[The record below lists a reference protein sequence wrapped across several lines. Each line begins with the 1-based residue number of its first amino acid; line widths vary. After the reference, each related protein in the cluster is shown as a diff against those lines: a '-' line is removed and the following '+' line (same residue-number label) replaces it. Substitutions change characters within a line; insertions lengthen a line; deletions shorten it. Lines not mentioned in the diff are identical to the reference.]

1 MVYWRSYLIMQ
12 YQVDSIRK
20 TRLKHSFVFAI
31 LVLLYNHIHSNYI
44 IGANLPVNLKLTE
57 NLRPC
62 PLKVSDFFPPT
73 H

>member
-20 TRLKHSFVFAI
+20 TKLVHSFTLAI
-31 LVLLYNHIHSNYI
+31 LVLLYNHIHSHYI
-44 IGANLPVNLKLTE
+44 IGENVPVNLTLTE

-62 PLKVSDFFPPT
+62 PLEVSDFCPPT